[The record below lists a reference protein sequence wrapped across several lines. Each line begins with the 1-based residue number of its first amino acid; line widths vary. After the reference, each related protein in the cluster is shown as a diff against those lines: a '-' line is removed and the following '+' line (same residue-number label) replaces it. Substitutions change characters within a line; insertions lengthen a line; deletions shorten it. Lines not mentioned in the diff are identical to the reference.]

1 VQVFDF
7 VNNHQFQ
14 FLKYFRIR
22 ELPVL
27 VFNKKVNKS
36 TACSSYFKNLKT
48 LVVCM
53 EELIKNQ
60 YLIGSYFDSSQC
72 FLSSVVEIGSD
83 FSFTAICLG
92 CG

>member
-1 VQVFDF
+1 MQVFDF
-7 VNNHQFQ
+7 INNHQFQ
-14 FLKYFRIR
+14 FLKYFRNR

-36 TACSSYFKNLKT
+36 TAGSSYFKNLKA

-60 YLIGSYFDSSQC
+60 CLIGSYFDSSEC
-72 FLSSVVEIGSD
+72 F
-83 FSFTAICLG
+83 
-92 CG
+92 